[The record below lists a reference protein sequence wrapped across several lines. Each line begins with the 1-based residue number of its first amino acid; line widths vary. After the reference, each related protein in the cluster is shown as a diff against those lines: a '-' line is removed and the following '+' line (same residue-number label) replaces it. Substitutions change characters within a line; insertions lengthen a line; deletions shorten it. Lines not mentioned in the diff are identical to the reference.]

1 MIYNYFVEFYYRRNK
16 TFISI
21 LYTMKKIYAL
31 FACSL
36 LFLVG
41 LFVNADSNVS
51 SDLAN
56 AYRWAYSYWITTLP
70 MEQARLNEPITRQAA
85 AKMIVKFSINALG
98 RTPDFS
104 KSCTFYDQ
112 DIVEDLIPYVQKSCQ
127 LGLMGQNATSFN
139 PYGNLTMAQFGTILS
154 RLLWWNAYEGSSPY
168 YAGHL
173 RALQDYGIL
182 RDYWDPTNT
191 FVTRWE
197 VITMLQR
204 SYSYGTNS
212 GEFST
217 SSSTTA
223 SKGST
228 EYEYRNMNIV
238 AKIAEDGTI
247 DVLENLT
254 TYFNKQKH
262 GIIRS
267 LPLSFEVSDKTYG
280 LLIDNIDVAWESYVA
295 TTDGTGIYI
304 KIWDEKKYVSWV
316 KNYSILYSI
325 YWLIND
331 YSNRGENQLYWDIV
345 PDGFDAK
352 IKNVTAE
359 IIFPKSYPELRT
371 EDVLITVN
379 GRTSTADNF
388 NWEVKV
394 SSDRIVI
401 NYTKWLQAY
410 QGINVVI
417 RFPKTDYF
425 EIDPVKQENLINDDK
440 YIYNMFFGTGVDYS
454 DDTYAGLVE
463 KIKKLTKND
472 NSHLTDL
479 LKLEENYERTLEN
492 LSGSIESYINTN
504 EIGKSEDPK
513 AVIDVLNKA
522 MELQA
527 NADKEYKS
535 SLELLKKNLNAN
547 DEKYKLKERI
557 EETIQYVDLS
567 DGYFKELLNIL
578 IPMYEV
584 AAKYGSWEIPSDIQ
598 EKQTW
603 NTFSLFALSM
613 TYSLKSETYSKY
625 LNEWAYD
632 VYKELGWNP
641 MKTNEKSSDGK
652 LVILKSVTKDENKS
666 PIVND
671 VLYSRGDRTVITIA
685 DDVHYSADANTPRT
699 EYRSD
704 GTFKDYRD
712 FAYNEKLSAKLKEM
726 KLRPTSCRNIFCQQ
740 VADDGTYNNQK
751 HYYWDE
757 DEWVMTLIPGVYYL
771 SCPKE
776 VTFKASTGE
785 KVAET
790 TTGVNSTIHTW
801 YPTPRTE
808 YRANGT
814 FKDYK
819 DFEEINAALSA
830 KLKEM
835 KLRPTS
841 CPNIFCQQVA
851 DDGTYN
857 NQKHYY
863 WNNDKGTMT
872 LIPSVYRVSEC
883 SAYDDYANS

>member
-1 MIYNYFVEFYYRRNK
+1 
-16 TFISI
+16 
-21 LYTMKKIYAL
+21 MKKIYAL

-56 AYRWAYSYWITTLP
+56 AYKWAYSYWITTLP

-104 KSCTFYDQ
+104 KSCVFYDQ
-112 DIVEDLIPYVQKSCQ
+112 NIVEDLIPYVQKSCQ
-127 LGLMGQNATSFN
+127 LGLMGQNATTFN

-173 RALQDYGIL
+173 RALQEYGIL

-191 FVTRWE
+191 LITRWE
-197 VITMLQR
+197 VITLLQR

-212 GEFST
+212 WEFSK
-217 SSSTTA
+217 SSSTTV
-223 SKGST
+223 SKEST
-228 EYEYRNMNIV
+228 NYEYRNMNIV
-238 AKIAEDGTI
+238 AKIADDGTI
-247 DVLENLT
+247 DVLENLWV
-254 TYFNKQKH
+254 YFNKQQH

-267 LPLSFEVSDKTYG
+267 LPLSYEVSDKTYG

-304 KIWDEKKYVSWV
+304 KIWDEKKYVRWLQ
-316 KNYSILYSI
+316 NYSILYSI

-345 PDGFDAK
+345 PNGFDAK

-359 IIFPKSYPELRT
+359 LIFPKPYPELRT

-379 GRTSTADNF
+379 GRTATADNF
-388 NWEVKV
+388 NWEVKL

-401 NYTKWLQAY
+401 NYTKWLPAF

-425 EIDPVKQENLINDDK
+425 EIDPVKQNSLINDDK
-440 YIYNMFFGTGVDYS
+440 YVYNMFFGTGVDYS
-454 DDTYAGLVE
+454 DDTYAGLIE

-504 EIGKSEDPK
+504 EIEKSEDPK
-513 AVIDVLNKA
+513 AVIDALNKA

-527 NADKEYKS
+527 NADKEYRS

-584 AAKYGSWEIPSDIQ
+584 SAKYGTWEIPSDIQ

-603 NTFSLFALSM
+603 NAFSLFALSM
-613 TYSLKSETYSKY
+613 TYSLKSESYSKY
-625 LNEWAYD
+625 INEWAYE
-632 VYKELGWNP
+632 VYKELGGTP
-641 MKTNEKSSDGK
+641 VTTNEKSSDGK
-652 LVILKSVTKDENKS
+652 LVILKSVTKDANKS

-685 DDVHYSADANTPRT
+685 DDVHYSADADAPRN

-785 KVAET
+785 KMDET
-790 TTGVNSTIHTW
+790 TTGVDSTIHTW

-863 WNNDKGTMT
+863 WNNDKWTMT
-872 LIPSVYRVSEC
+872 LIPSVYHVSEC

>member
-1 MIYNYFVEFYYRRNK
+1 
-16 TFISI
+16 
-21 LYTMKKIYAL
+21 MKKIYAL

-70 MEQARLNEPITRQAA
+70 MEQARLDEPITRQAA

-104 KSCTFYDQ
+104 KSCTFNDGN
-112 DIVEDLIPYVQKSCQ
+112 IVEDLIPYVQKACQ

-154 RLLWWNAYEGSSPY
+154 RLLWWNAYEGSYPY

-173 RALQDYGIL
+173 RALQEYGIL

-204 SYSYGTNS
+204 SYSYGTNA
-212 GEFST
+212 GEFSKSNTTT
-217 SSSTTA
+217 SNESSD
-223 SKGST
+223 
-228 EYEYRNMNIV
+228 YEYRNMNIV
-238 AKIAEDGTI
+238 AKISEDWTV
-247 DVLENLT
+247 DVLENLSA
-254 TYFNKQKH
+254 YFNKQKH
-262 GIIRS
+262 GITRK
-267 LPLSFEVSDKTYG
+267 LPLNFEVSDKTYG

-304 KIWDEKKYVSWV
+304 NVWDGKKNVRWLQ
-316 KNYSILYSI
+316 NYSILYSI

-331 YSNRGENQLYWDIV
+331 YANKWENQLYWDIV
-345 PDGFDAK
+345 PSEFDAK
-352 IKNVTAE
+352 IKNLTAE
-359 IIFPKSYPELRT
+359 IIFPKPYPELRT
-371 EDVLITVN
+371 EDVLVTVN

-388 NWEVKV
+388 NWEIQI
-394 SSDRIVI
+394 SSNRVVI
-401 NYTKWLQAY
+401 NYARWLQPS
-410 QGINVVI
+410 QGMNVVI

-440 YIYNMFFGTGVDYS
+440 YIYNMFFGTGLQNTEDSYEW
-454 DDTYAGLVE
+454 LIE

-479 LKLEENYERTLEN
+479 LKIDENYERTLDS
-492 LSGSIESYINTN
+492 LSWSLEAYINN
-504 EIGKSEDPK
+504 DKIGKSEDPK
-513 AVIDVLNKA
+513 VVVEALNKA
-522 MELQA
+522 KELQA

-535 SLELLKKNLNAN
+535 NLELLKKNLNAS

-567 DGYFKELLNIL
+567 DGYFEELLNIL
-578 IPMYEV
+578 IPMYEE
-584 AAKYGSWEIPSDIQ
+584 AAKYGTWETPSDIQ
-598 EKQTW
+598 EKQMW

-613 TYSLKSETYSKY
+613 TYSLKSESYNKY

-641 MKTNEKSSDGK
+641 VKTNETTSDGK
-652 LVILKSVTKDENKS
+652 LVILKAVTKDENKS

-671 VLYSRGDRTVITIA
+671 VLYSWGDRTVITIA
-685 DDVHYSADANTPRT
+685 DDVHYSADANAPRS

-712 FAYNEKLSAKLKEM
+712 FASNEKLSAKLKEM

-757 DEWVMTLIPGVYYL
+757 DEWEMTLIPGVYYL

-776 VTFKASTGE
+776 GTYDTPTEEE
-785 KVAET
+785 KVEV
-790 TTGVNSTIHTW
+790 TTGADSTIHTW
-801 YPTPRTE
+801 YTTPRSE

-819 DFEEINAALSA
+819 DYEEINQPLSS

-863 WNNDKGTMT
+863 WNNDKWTMK
-872 LIPSVYRVSEC
+872 LMPSVYHVSEC
-883 SAYDDYANS
+883 SEYDDYANS